1 MFYMMIPQARITL
14 IRRLSS
20 VVCPFFP
27 AKEKLDWQIEDPK
40 GKGLEFFRKVRDE
53 IGEKVKELLK

>member
-1 MFYMMIPQARITL
+1 
-14 IRRLSS
+14 